1 VQSKNQGVGIR
12 RLVRKTFPTVVTLAT
27 LGGAFVAITNVAW
40 VDRPGAIAV
49 MQHAGQLYRDGHL
62 GSSAAVLER
71 GIAQYPDSA
80 QLHFMLGN
88 AYFREHKWLPAA
100 GQYERSA
107 RLRPNHPDTFLS
119 LGYADYQAGLDDRA
133 VRAWHRA
140 VDLSPNDALT
150 HLSLGLGLIREQKI
164 QDAQG
169 ELLIGMRLDPNWQ
182 NRLQL
187 DVRFTPQMMQDI
199 ASVMSGRP
207 SAVAESKRAALTQH
221 ETPESRTQSHE
232 LPEMR
237 KTL

>member
-1 VQSKNQGVGIR
+1 
-12 RLVRKTFPTVVTLAT
+12 
-27 LGGAFVAITNVAW
+27 
-40 VDRPGAIAV
+40 
-49 MQHAGQLYRDGHL
+49 MQHAGELYRDGHL

-119 LGYADYQAGLDDRA
+119 LGYARYHIGQFQRA
-133 VRAWHRA
+133 VSAWQQA
-140 VDLSPNDALT
+140 VSLAPSDALPR
-150 HLSLGLGLIREQKI
+150 LSLGLGLIKEQKI

-182 NRLQL
+182 NRLRL

-199 ASVMSGRP
+199 ATVMSGRP
-207 SAVAESKRAALTQH
+207 SAVAESRHAALGERERPKSTI
-221 ETPESRTQSHE
+221 QSHG